1 MLIDMIIFH
10 ANGKRLQ
17 LAHENEEFFI
27 FQTNSTFVK
36 NAVSYLKEE
45 KMYFGT
51 LLTLWLSTH
60 LIGDF
65 FA

>member
-1 MLIDMIIFH
+1 MIIFH

-27 FQTNSTFVK
+27 ISPKLKVL
-36 NAVSYLKEE
+36 NAVSYFKEE